1 LSKKR
6 PIETIHLGNM
16 FVKELVQTNI
26 GLTTE
31 HLTKSKLD
39 SNFTKLELVQQGDN
53 NLLTK

>member
-1 LSKKR
+1 
-6 PIETIHLGNM
+6 M